1 MQYIIFTQENLSAMY
16 WIVFHLDMRGYSVQ
30 YEHPFISHQRVA
42 RKPIWY
48 EMIQFQDRR
57 SAAWCFVTE
66 MNQIKSPSVNKSL
79 WLVISHPVREYKYS
93 LGFWISRRGFRFIVH
108 DFSLCQ
114 WNLDSRPLITFRIL
128 WAVFLILKPRFPV
141 STRKT
146 FPNSGFLKQKISRHP
161 ESLAWDELSDI
172 DTALAQALSQ
182 WLQTQTWIFLIY

>member
-1 MQYIIFTQENLSAMY
+1 
-16 WIVFHLDMRGYSVQ
+16 
-30 YEHPFISHQRVA
+30 
-42 RKPIWY
+42 
-48 EMIQFQDRR
+48 MIQFQDRR
-57 SAAWCFVTE
+57 GAAWCFVTE
-66 MNQIKSPSVNKSL
+66 TNQIKSPCVNKSL